1 MHEATV
7 GKSILK
13 IVLEKGNQKP
23 ILEVKVSIG
32 QAHHV
37 EESSLQKI
45 WTVLKKGTLAEN
57 AALIIHRPLL
67 EFSCYDCQEAFQ
79 GKEGEEWRC
88 PVCKS
93 SKLELIGGRQMEVI
107 SMKEESDGN

>member
-1 MHEATV
+1 MHEETV

-13 IVLEKGNQKP
+13 IVLEKGNQKS

-32 QAHHV
+32 QAHYL

-45 WTVLKKGTLAEN
+45 WAVLKKGTLAEK
-57 AALIIHRPLL
+57 AELFIHRPPL
-67 EFSCYDCQEAFQ
+67 EFSCYECQKAFY

-88 PVCKS
+88 PSCKS
-93 SKLELIGGRQMEVI
+93 SKLELTGGRQMEVVSI
-107 SMKEESDGN
+107 KEEPDGT

>member
-13 IVLEKGNQKP
+13 IVLEKGNQRL
-23 ILEVKVSIG
+23 ILEVRVSIG

-45 WTVLKKGTLAEN
+45 WGVLKKGTLAEN
-57 AALIIHRPLL
+57 AVLILHRPPL
-67 EFSCYDCQEAFQ
+67 EFSCYDCQKVFQ
-79 GKEGEEWRC
+79 GNEGEEWRC
-88 PVCKS
+88 PTCKS

-107 SMKEESDGN
+107 SMKEEASGN

>member
-1 MHEATV
+1 MHEAIV

-13 IVLEKGNQKP
+13 IVLEKGNRKP

-45 WTVLKKGTLAEN
+45 WAVLSKGTLAED
-57 AALIIHRPLL
+57 ATLLIHRPPL
-67 EFSCYDCQEAFQ
+67 EFACYGCREIFY

-88 PVCKS
+88 PNCKS
-93 SKLELIGGRQMEVI
+93 SKLELTDGRQMKVVSI
-107 SMKEESDGN
+107 KEGAGGN